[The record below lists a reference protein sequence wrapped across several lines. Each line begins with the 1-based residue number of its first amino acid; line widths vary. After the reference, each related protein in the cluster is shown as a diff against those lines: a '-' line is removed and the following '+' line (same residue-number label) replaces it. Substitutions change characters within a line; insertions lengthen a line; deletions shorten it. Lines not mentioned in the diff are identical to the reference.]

1 MPEDRFPRRLIL
13 HPMQRFGAHESIAG
27 GMELAFERADSV
39 GCDTVQVW
47 TKNPRQWHA
56 SPLEPEAIQAFKA
69 AQADIRICPV
79 VAHAAYLINI
89 ASPKPELYAKSVN
102 SLIQEIERCERLAI
116 PYLVLHPGAH
126 TGSGMDEGLK
136 QASQALSEV
145 HQALPGYQ
153 TKVLLETTSGHGTTL
168 GGRFEEL
175 RALLGTTQESDRL
188 GVCLDTCHIFAAG
201 YRLGSRYGYEET
213 IDALDAIIGLGR
225 LYAIHLNDSQ
235 HPLGSH
241 RDRHAH
247 IGEGHIGL
255 QGFSHIVNDPRFEHV
270 PGILET
276 HKSEDLHEDRENLA
290 ALRALRPHPE

>member
-1 MPEDRFPRRLIL
+1 
-13 HPMQRFGAHESIAG
+13 MQRFGAHESIAG
-27 GMELAFERADSV
+27 GMERAFERADAV

-56 SPLEPEAIQAFKA
+56 PPLESEAIQAFQA
-69 AQADIRICPV
+69 AQEDVRIRPV

-102 SLIQEIERCERLAI
+102 GLIQEVERCERLAI

-126 TGSGMDEGLK
+126 TGSGMDKGL
-136 QASQALSEV
+136 QRAANALSEV
-145 HQALPGYQ
+145 HQALPGYR

-168 GGRFEEL
+168 GSRFEEL
-175 RALLGTTQESDRL
+175 HILLDRSIESDRL
-188 GVCLDTCHIFAAG
+188 GICLDTCHIFAAG
-201 YRLGSRYGYEET
+201 YQLCGRDGYEET
-213 IDALDAIIGLGR
+213 IDTLDAVIGLAY
-225 LYAIHLNDSQ
+225 LHIIHLNDSQ
-235 HPLGSH
+235 FPLGSH

-255 QGFSHIVNDPRFEHV
+255 EGFRHIVNDPRFEHV

-290 ALRALRPHPE
+290 ALRALKGHPKN